1 MPMPH
6 RIAERVSAL
15 WFGSADIDIQTNMR
29 DKEAQDIVM
38 EQQKLLQELAALP
51 PEGRRQVERLVL
63 LLKKRYDQPSAR
75 RRAKRSPLRDEKF
88 VGMWKD
94 REDLKVS
101 SAWVRSLRKSEW
113 MN

>member
-1 MPMPH
+1 M
-6 RIAERVSAL
+6 

-51 PEGRRQVERLVL
+51 AEGRREVQRLVL
-63 LLKKRYDQPSAR
+63 LLKKRYAR
-75 RRAKRSPLRDEKF
+75 SSSRRKAKRSPLREEKF

-94 REDLKVS
+94 REDLKDS
-101 SAWVRSLRKSEW
+101 SACVRSIRKSEW

>member
-1 MPMPH
+1 
-6 RIAERVSAL
+6 
-15 WFGSADIDIQTNMR
+15 
-29 DKEAQDIVM
+29 M

-51 PEGRRQVERLVL
+51 PEGRRQVESLVRF
-63 LLKKRYDQPSAR
+63 LKKRYAR
-75 RRAKRSPLRDEKF
+75 SNSGRTAKRPPLRDEKF

-94 REDLKVS
+94 RADLKDS

>member
-1 MPMPH
+1 
-6 RIAERVSAL
+6 
-15 WFGSADIDIQTNMR
+15 
-29 DKEAQDIVM
+29 M
-38 EQQKLLQELAALP
+38 EQQKLLRELDALP

-63 LLKKRYDQPSAR
+63 LLKKRYAR
-75 RRAKRSPLRDEKF
+75 SGTRRKAKRSPLREEKF

-94 REDLKVS
+94 REDLKDS

>member
-1 MPMPH
+1 
-6 RIAERVSAL
+6 
-15 WFGSADIDIQTNMR
+15 
-29 DKEAQDIVM
+29 M

-63 LLKKRYDQPSAR
+63 LLKRRYAR
-75 RRAKRSPLRDEKF
+75 SSSRRKAKLSPLRDEKF

-94 REDLKVS
+94 REDLRDS
-101 SAWVRSLRKSEW
+101 SAWVRSIRKSEW

>member
-1 MPMPH
+1 
-6 RIAERVSAL
+6 
-15 WFGSADIDIQTNMR
+15 
-29 DKEAQDIVM
+29 M

-63 LLKKRYDQPSAR
+63 LLKRRYAQASSR
-75 RRAKRSPLRDEKF
+75 GKAKRSPLRDEKF

-94 REDLKVS
+94 REDLKDS
-101 SAWVRSLRKSEW
+101 SEWVRSIRKSEW